1 MLFCLIGTDK
11 PNALDIR
18 LANREAHLKYWTEKG
33 VIAAGGPFLGDDGTS
48 MTGSMLIIDVADRAT
63 AEAFVAEDPYTKADL
78 FAHFEIRAWKWVLN
92 PR

>member
-18 LANREAHLKYWTEKG
+18 LANREAHVKYWNDSG
-33 VIAAGGPFLGDDGTS
+33 RIAAGGPFTTDDGAS
-48 MTGSMLIIDVADRAT
+48 MTGSMLVIEAESRAEVESLVAS
-63 AEAFVAEDPYTKADL
+63 DPYTGAGL
-78 FAHFEIRAWKWVLN
+78 FERVEIRAWKWVLN